1 MSLLVRK
8 LGQTVFPEI
17 LPAVLGFTLVAVAI
31 TVGFESASYPFK
43 VNTIMLSVLT
53 TMLSFAVSLRTS
65 SALERWNAGRQA
77 WTTVSSASRSF
88 AAIVWLHVSD
98 STLDAAKQ
106 AKVEA
111 ESDEAEI
118 ENVKALIEKRTILNL
133 LCAWSVATKHYVRG
147 ESGIFWDDLYEL
159 VKALPRYSFPNSV
172 DDEQPPAGREGLAG
186 LWRTPRPDGS
196 VCVPISYSSSIANG
210 QQAMPGSTSSTATRQ
225 QSVPMSTMSS
235 TASGASLPEKLGSS
249 VSSDDHK
256 LRTAELDLSP
266 GYNPPER
273 SVYEYAP
280 VLRVFRPLLRSLF
293 GEKKEPHKCTSSNI
307 PLEIH
312 LFLNGYLATC
322 IKRATIPA
330 TAVGPAFT
338 ALNQLAD
345 SLATMERVLSTPLPF
360 SYSVHL
366 RATAFFYLLLLP
378 FQIYQSL
385 GWLTIPAQFIAACVF
400 WGFLELARQIEQPFG
415 YDDSDLDLDKY
426 CALIAQELQA
436 ISAHAAPSPSTF
448 AFSPYNTP
456 FAPLDNRPAPEI
468 LVDFSHEHGG
478 TNQPGVKGVPGMRRY
493 LAKHYADVE
502 ERSKRFAMP
511 DRGKGRKSAWAGLHQ
526 NRTVQVCIV

>member
-1 MSLLVRK
+1 MSLLSRK

-31 TVGFESASYPFK
+31 TVGFETASYPFK

-53 TMLSFAVSLRTS
+53 TMLSFAISLRTS

-88 AAIVWLHVSD
+88 AAIVWLHVAD
-98 STLDAAKQ
+98 STLDATQQ
-106 AKVEA
+106 AGVQA
-111 ESDEAEI
+111 GSDEAEI
-118 ENVKALIEKRTILNL
+118 ESVKALMEKRTILNL
-133 LCAWSVATKHYVRG
+133 ICAWSVATKHYVRG

-159 VKALPRYSFPNSV
+159 VKALPRYSFPDSV
-172 DDEQPPAGREGLAG
+172 DDEQPPASRETLTG
-186 LWRTPRPDGS
+186 LWRVPRPD
-196 VCVPISYSSSIANG
+196 A
-210 QQAMPGSTSSTATRQ
+210 STSSDPRNYRT
-225 QSVPMSTMSS
+225 
-235 TASGASLPEKLGSS
+235 EE
-249 VSSDDHK
+249 
-256 LRTAELDLSP
+256 LRLAP
-266 GYNPPER
+266 GYNPPEKN
-273 SVYEYAP
+273 VYDYAP
-280 VLRVFRPLLRSLF
+280 ILYVFRPLWRRLF
-293 GEKKEPHKCTSSNI
+293 GEQKEVHKTTSSNI

-345 SLATMERVLSTPLPF
+345 SLATMERVLSTPLPY
-360 SYSVHL
+360 SYNVHL

-378 FQIYQSL
+378 FQIYQPL
-385 GWLTIPAQFIAACVF
+385 GWVTIPAQFIAACVF
-400 WGFLELARQIEQPFG
+400 WGFLELASQIEQPFG

-436 ISAHAAPSPSTF
+436 ISAHAAPAPSKF
-448 AFSPYNTP
+448 VFSPYNTP

-468 LVDFSHEHGG
+468 LLDFSHEHGG
-478 TNQPGVKGVPGMRRY
+478 ANQPGVKGVPGMRRY
-493 LAKHYADVE
+493 LAKHYSEAE
-502 ERSKRFAMP
+502 EHAKKCAMP
-511 DRGKGRKSAWAGLHQ
+511 DRGKGRKSAWSRLHE
-526 NRTVQVCIV
+526 NKTVQVCIV